1 MRREMRSE
9 EYFKI
14 EKECSAAIA
23 LDVTETDASVD
34 AGVNDDAA
42 AMFTGEACD
51 AYVKAI
57 VGRVVAS
64 QNKDEAIQGRKLVQR
79 RVNEALERIEVQNK
93 EMRKYKRKRNI
104 RGRLGKEREKYEK
117 EIDTISTN
125 IKADEKQLAEE
136 RTDNSQDEEIKRLKG
151 EEENKQKVEQEKA
164 KALWEDRK
172 RAGTEGNW
180 WV

>member
-79 RVNEALERIEVQNK
+79 RVNEALERIE
-93 EMRKYKRKRNI
+93 
-104 RGRLGKEREKYEK
+104 EREKYEK